1 MIPIN
6 HIEVHQKVINIVV
19 QIHERLEINGP
30 LAVVICFGGA
40 VENVLQLLVACIF
53 EGWDHP
59 VSQEISETEGWIS
72 LANPFEQ

>member
-1 MIPIN
+1 MILIN

-53 EGWDHP
+53 EG
-59 VSQEISETEGWIS
+59 
-72 LANPFEQ
+72 